1 MKVTT
6 AGAGSRP
13 RVCGLSLAIANL
25 VQSRRAAAAGGALL
39 ASAFAIVP
47 VSSVVAQNQQEGDQ
61 VLEEVVV
68 TGSRIVRQ
76 DFSANS
82 PIQTVDQTAFEET
95 GVVGVETILNRL
107 PQFVPAVTQF
117 TTGDVQQ
124 TATNTIGASTVSL
137 RGLGANRNLV
147 LINGRRAMPVNP
159 AMTVD
164 TNSIPSSAIQRVE
177 VISGGASAVY
187 GADAVGGVVNF
198 ILKDNYEGASIDV
211 RFGDTQHGG
220 DQTTTISALFG
231 VNAGDDRGN
240 VMLGI

>member
-164 TNSIPSSAIQRVE
+164 TNSIPSS
-177 VISGGASAVY
+177 
-187 GADAVGGVVNF
+187 GVT
-198 ILKDNYEGASIDV
+198 AW
-211 RFGDTQHGG
+211 
-220 DQTTTISALFG
+220 
-231 VNAGDDRGN
+231 
-240 VMLGI
+240 